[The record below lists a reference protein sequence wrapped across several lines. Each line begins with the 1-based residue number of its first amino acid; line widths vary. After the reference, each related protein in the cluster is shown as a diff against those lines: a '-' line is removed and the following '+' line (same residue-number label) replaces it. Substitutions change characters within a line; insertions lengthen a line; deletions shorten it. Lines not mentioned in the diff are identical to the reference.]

1 MMMMMD
7 NKHKN
12 YSSLSNQK
20 DANVCLKCIK
30 IHLAAVD
37 EELRRSP
44 RPPGPQWGPTSKGTK
59 GRREWTERDGKEPP
73 PKVNGSRINTRKVV
87 DTDGLTVLF
96 SSSPHPRRHLPSAV
110 S

>member
-1 MMMMMD
+1 MVMMMD

-37 EELRRSP
+37 GELRRSP
-44 RPPGPQWGPTSKGTK
+44 RPPAPQWGPTSKATK
-59 GRREWTERDGKEPP
+59 GRREWTEKGWEGTPP
-73 PKVNGSRINTRKVV
+73 PKSM
-87 DTDGLTVLF
+87 
-96 SSSPHPRRHLPSAV
+96 AV
-110 S
+110 E